1 MPEVSIGVSVSE
13 FGETLVS
20 EGHLLDEGMVVLRI
34 ESGEQTV
41 GVSMNASM
49 AVQVASRLM
58 EAAKQALP
66 LEKARK
72 ARREAGND

>member
-20 EGHLLDEGMVVLRI
+20 EGHLMDEGCVVLRI
-34 ESGEQTV
+34 ESGEQVV

-49 AVQVASRLM
+49 AVQVASRLVQAT
-58 EAAKQALP
+58 EVALP
-66 LEKARK
+66 LEKARE